1 LVTGWFSAFLFFVV
15 TFPFLCSTEA
25 YVEVLDGSRVH
36 PETYEWARKM
46 AVDALEYDDT
56 AEDANPAGALEEI
69 LESPERL
76 KDLDLDAF
84 AEELERQGYGNKH
97 ITLYDIRAELNH
109 RYKDLR
115 TPYRSPTVEERFNM
129 LTKESPATFYIG
141 EF

>member
-1 LVTGWFSAFLFFVV
+1 MFY
-15 TFPFLCSTEA
+15 STDS

-76 KDLDLDAF
+76 RDLDLDAF
-84 AEELERQGYGNKH
+84 AEELERQVREGTPWISGSLTVTYFMHNK
-97 ITLYDIRAELNH
+97 YADIIFFFQLKWCTMKYNE
-109 RYKDLR
+109 
-115 TPYRSPTVEERFNM
+115 
-129 LTKESPATFYIG
+129 IQ
-141 EF
+141 